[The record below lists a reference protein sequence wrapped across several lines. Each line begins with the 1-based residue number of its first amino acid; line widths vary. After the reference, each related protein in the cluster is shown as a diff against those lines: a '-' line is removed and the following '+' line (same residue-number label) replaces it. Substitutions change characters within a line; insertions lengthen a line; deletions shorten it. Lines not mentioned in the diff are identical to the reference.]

1 MGGWEG
7 MAYLVEIHDESDFQQ
22 TINADSY
29 QETQNGYLIEF
40 HKDDQ
45 IVFAVAKHL
54 VRSIKLIPEEEEGE
68 KD

>member
-1 MGGWEG
+1 
-7 MAYLVEIHDESDFQQ
+7 MAYIVEIDDNGVTSTEEID
-22 TINADSY
+22 ADTY

-40 HKDDQ
+40 YKDDQ
-45 IVFAVAKHL
+45 VVFAVAKYL

>member
-1 MGGWEG
+1 
-7 MAYLVEIHDESDFQQ
+7 MAYNVEINDEG
-22 TINADSY
+22 TISFEEIDADNY

-45 IVFAVAKHL
+45 VVFAVAKHL
-54 VRSIKLIPEEEEGE
+54 VRSIKLIPEEEPEEGE